1 MEQKAEEE
9 GHEGFLIS
17 SSVDFII
24 IRIIGFAILKTVKR
38 IKKLGGGGEDLP
50 EQINSQTMG

>member
-38 IKKLGGGGEDLP
+38 IKKLGVGERTCL
-50 EQINSQTMG
+50 NR

>member
-9 GHEGFLIS
+9 GHEGFPIH

-24 IRIIGFAILKTVKR
+24 IRIIGFSLLKTVKR
-38 IKKLGGGGEDLP
+38 IKKLGGEVRGP
-50 EQINSQTMG
+50 A